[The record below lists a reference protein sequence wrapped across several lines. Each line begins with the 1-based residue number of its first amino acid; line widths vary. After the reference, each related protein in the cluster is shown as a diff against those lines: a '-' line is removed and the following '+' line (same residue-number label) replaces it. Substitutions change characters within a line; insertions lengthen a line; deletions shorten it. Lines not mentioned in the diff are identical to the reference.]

1 MPVSLST
8 VSGKSIMLSVSC
20 VERGVTRGAGTS
32 VFTPDRDVMFT
43 AGIRKSQRPFLF
55 MTKAF
60 LKITVNHGC
69 LGWIGMGLRFE
80 VEVLMLRIRCI

>member
-32 VFTPDRDVMFT
+32 VFTPDRDVMST
-43 AGIRKSQRPFLF
+43 AVMRKSRRSFYYMILRLFWRPESILVAW
-55 MTKAF
+55 MDWA
-60 LKITVNHGC
+60 GY
-69 LGWIGMGLRFE
+69 E
-80 VEVLMLRIRCI
+80 V

>member
-32 VFTPDRDVMFT
+32 VFTPDRDVSGERGVATRSSLLRSFIMT
-43 AGIRKSQRPFLF
+43 QEEPRDQDIDTMAHLVPHLF
-55 MTKAF
+55 S
-60 LKITVNHGC
+60 LYLN
-69 LGWIGMGLRFE
+69 
-80 VEVLMLRIRCI
+80 